1 MITKPYTIF
10 NETKSIPV
18 KVWYKDK
25 IDPNLTEWDET
36 LWVEN
41 ATDWYALMSSGL
53 RNKRVRIIERDIWIK
68 AKSYK
73 NPVDNL

>member
-25 IDPNLTEWDET
+25 IDPTITEWDET

-41 ATDWYALMSSGL
+41 ATDWYALMSSNL
-53 RNKRVRIIERDIWIK
+53 RDKRVRIIERDIWIK
-68 AKSYK
+68 T
-73 NPVDNL
+73 P

>member
-18 KVWYKDK
+18 KVWYKNK
-25 IDPNLTEWDET
+25 IDPTITEWDET

-41 ATDWYALMSSGL
+41 ATDWYALMSSNL
-53 RNKRVRIIERDIWIK
+53 RDKRVRIIERDIWIK
-68 AKSYK
+68 T
-73 NPVDNL
+73 P

>member
-1 MITKPYTIF
+1 MNKPYTIF

-41 ATDWYALMSSGL
+41 ATDWYALMSSSL
-53 RNKRVRIIERDIWIK
+53 RDKRVRIIERDIWIK
-68 AKSYK
+68 T
-73 NPVDNL
+73 P

>member
-36 LWVEN
+36 LWVERGE
-41 ATDWYALMSSGL
+41 DWYALMSSSL
-53 RNKRVRIIERDIWIK
+53 RDKRVRIVERDIWIK
-68 AKSYK
+68 T
-73 NPVDNL
+73 P

>member
-10 NETKSIPV
+10 NETKLIPV

-41 ATDWYALMSSGL
+41 ATDWYALMSSSL
-53 RNKRVRIIERDIWIK
+53 RNKRVRIVERDIWIK
-68 AKSYK
+68 T
-73 NPVDNL
+73 P

>member
-41 ATDWYALMSSGL
+41 TTDWYALMSSGL
-53 RNKRVRIIERDIWIK
+53 RNKRVRIVERNIWIK
-68 AKSYK
+68 T
-73 NPVDNL
+73 P